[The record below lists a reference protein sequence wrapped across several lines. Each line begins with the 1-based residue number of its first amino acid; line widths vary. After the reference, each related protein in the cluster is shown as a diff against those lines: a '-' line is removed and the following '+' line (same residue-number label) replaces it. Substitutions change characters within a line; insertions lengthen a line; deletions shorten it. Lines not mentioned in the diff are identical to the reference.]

1 MIDSLHSGDDL
12 HPLWVVLVN
21 VLDQFRLCVGRT
33 GNENGTSVRNRFHD
47 GVKVIVI
54 LCGMSATDGVGF
66 VMDVSRRMIRM
77 QDESFD
83 VCRVE
88 MENAR
93 FAVIDPDD
101 GMMVMVVHEIKSLSN
116 DRSKMMARR
125 HAYFARDPMQAATS
139 SVSRQSRTRVFYIQQ
154 ASKLTV
160 LSEQGKEAV
169 VAILGPGH
177 FLPKVVSNS
186 FNATAA
192 GAVYSSRPGPAW
204 HLRTEAHATGR
215 GRSRP

>member
-1 MIDSLHSGDDL
+1 
-12 HPLWVVLVN
+12 
-21 VLDQFRLCVGRT
+21 
-33 GNENGTSVRNRFHD
+33 
-47 GVKVIVI
+47 
-54 LCGMSATDGVGF
+54 
-66 VMDVSRRMIRM
+66 MDVSRRMIRM

-88 MENAR
+88 MKNAR

-139 SVSRQSRTRVFYIQQ
+139 SVSRRSRTWLFTSSRQ
-154 ASKLTV
+154 ANSPSFPSKARKRSLQSSNLVT
-160 LSEQGKEAV
+160 
-169 VAILGPGH
+169 

-192 GAVYSSRPGPAW
+192 GAVDSFRPGA
-204 HLRTEAHATGR
+204 A
-215 GRSRP
+215 